1 MEKIVTVEQKIK
13 RAENFIKKYNIQDED
28 MKQDIYLIA
37 LQTTT
42 PQQFSY
48 QSLNVVRFGNASAAE
63 AKKQQLFE
71 EVSLDSMPDEE
82 ALELIEL
89 LQDEAYNSDW
99 EELSIKLLK
108 EELEPI
114 LNELTAREQEVLRY
128 RFNNE
133 RELTLREIGKIY
145 HVQQER
151 IRQIEAKALRR
162 LRYPQRAAKLRIY
175 LYDE

>member
-13 RAENFIKKYNIQDED
+13 RAERFIKKYNVQDED

-37 LQTTT
+37 LQATTT
-42 PQQFSY
+42 QQFST
-48 QSLNVVRFGNASAAE
+48 QSLNVVRFGNASAAK
-63 AKKQQLFE
+63 ARKRQLFE
-71 EVSLDSMPDEE
+71 EVSIDSMSDEE

-89 LQDEAYNSDW
+89 LQDEACGDW
-99 EELSIKLLK
+99 KGLSTKLLK
-108 EELEPI
+108 EELESI
-114 LNELTAREQEVLRY
+114 LNELTAKEQEILHY

-133 RELTLREIGKIY
+133 RELTLAEIGEIY

-151 IRQIEAKALRR
+151 IRQIEAKALRK
-162 LRYPQRAAKLRIY
+162 LRHPQRAAKLRIY

>member
-13 RAENFIKKYNIQDED
+13 RAEGFIKKYNIQDED

-42 PQQFSY
+42 PQQFSS
-48 QSLNVVRFGNASAAE
+48 QSLNIVRFGNASAAK
-63 AKKQQLFE
+63 ARKRQLFE
-71 EVSLDSMPDEE
+71 EVSIDSMSDEE

-89 LQDEAYNSDW
+89 LQDEAYGGW
-99 EELSIKLLK
+99 EDLSTKLLK

-114 LNELTAREQEVLRY
+114 LNELTTREQEVLHY

-133 RELTLREIGKIY
+133 RDLTLEEIGMIY
-145 HVQQER
+145 NVQKER

-162 LRYPQRAAKLRIY
+162 LRHPQRAAKLRIY